1 MLGVR
6 YFFLNVNNSADNSD
20 KNDLLLSGRLHE
32 EDSVTQDIHCRGSFV
47 LPWPYFSLTD
57 TVDKLLDSIED
68 EG

>member
-6 YFFLNVNNSADNSD
+6 YFFLNVNDSADHSG

-47 LPWPYFSLTD
+47 LPWPNFSLTD
-57 TVDKLLDSIED
+57 AVDKLLDSIED
-68 EG
+68 EE